1 MENQKQMEVDEHRA
15 IVLTGLSK
23 NDLRSLAHQARLG
36 HEESGEMLVF
46 TYDELRKLCVM
57 AAGSHL

>member
-1 MENQKQMEVDEHRA
+1 MENLKQSEVDEHRA
-15 IVLTGLSK
+15 VVLTGLSK

-36 HEESGEMLVF
+36 HEAGGEEMVF

-57 AAGSHL
+57 AAASHL